1 MKLKQISSWISY
13 HEMNDELHNK
23 YIKSWLLEDG
33 PITEKIKSSEVFK
46 LNLLIDE
53 IDKVEDSEAD
63 FLGENLGMIKTREVI
78 LMGNDEPKVFARSL
92 IPLVTIEKGFA
103 RLGELGTKPLGD
115 ILFEKEIFKRTKIVF
130 AKFRNDKK
138 LFWGRKSKY
147 IVNNHPLSV
156 MEVFLIDSD
165 E

>member
-103 RLGELGTKPLGD
+103 RLGELGTRPLGD